1 MIFSYIV
8 TCSFDIYFNDVC
20 VYNALLDRIW
30 YKNEYGT
37 NVPYSVEY
45 GTFVPYSD
53 RIWYN
58 FRPNMVQTL
67 YHIRLE

>member
-1 MIFSYIV
+1 MSLFPEE
-8 TCSFDIYFNDVC
+8 CH
-20 VYNALLDRIW
+20 AMLDRIW

-45 GTFVPYSD
+45 GTNVPYSD